1 MPCCSLQVQ
10 AIRIYQYGNAGNL
23 RLEDVPPLSISDYQ
37 ILVRVHD
44 AGVNPIDW
52 KIREGY
58 LQKVMPVSFPL
69 TIGQDFAGEVAE
81 RGKNVKRFEIGE
93 RVFGFTQA
101 AYAEY
106 AAATESTVA
115 AMPELINFAT
125 AAALPTAGLTALQV
139 IRDVALAL
147 PGMTIL
153 IHGAAGGVGSFA
165 SQIAKNYGA
174 KVIGTASGD
183 DIEYLKSLR
192 IDDIID
198 YKRER
203 FEDRVS
209 GLDAVVDLVGGET
222 LARSYPLVKR
232 GGVLVTTVQP
242 IDASVANRA
251 GIRAVQLV
259 MKRNAADLAEIAALV
274 AKGVL
279 QPRIAQTMPLSE
291 ARNAQELSETGR
303 THGKVILKVA

>member
-1 MPCCSLQVQ
+1 VK

-93 RVFGFTQA
+93 RVFGFTQG

-198 YKRER
+198 YKRGR

-251 GIRAVQLV
+251 GIRAVHLV

-279 QPRIAQTMPLSE
+279 QPRIARTMPLGE
-291 ARNAQELSETGR
+291 ARNAQDLSETGR

>member
-139 IRDVALAL
+139 IRDVVHAL

-153 IHGAAGGVGSFA
+153 IHGAAGAVGLFCFA
-165 SQIAKNYGA
+165 
-174 KVIGTASGD
+174 D
-183 DIEYLKSLR
+183 C
-192 IDDIID
+192 
-198 YKRER
+198 
-203 FEDRVS
+203 
-209 GLDAVVDLVGGET
+209 
-222 LARSYPLVKR
+222 
-232 GGVLVTTVQP
+232 
-242 IDASVANRA
+242 
-251 GIRAVQLV
+251 
-259 MKRNAADLAEIAALV
+259 
-274 AKGVL
+274 
-279 QPRIAQTMPLSE
+279 
-291 ARNAQELSETGR
+291 
-303 THGKVILKVA
+303 